1 MRKIGIYGGTFDPP
15 HLGHNEML
23 LSAKKQLDLDF
34 IIVLPCGDPVHKSDV
49 TNKQYRYEMCK
60 LAFGDDEGV
69 FVSDYEVEKTEK
81 NYTLPTLRHFAEI
94 YADSELYFI
103 IGSDSLED
111 FPTWYKPQEIARLA
125 TLVVAPRAHHKFAKA
140 REFAEK
146 TYGAKTVVLKD
157 EPLNVSSTELRYMV
171 QFGLDTSSLLCDGVR
186 EYIAKK
192 GLYCEHAAVCA
203 KVRSYLDNARYLH
216 TFYMTMEGLKL
227 AGMLGEDKEKT
238 FYACLLHDVAKNVPQ
253 SDWKKYNF
261 ENDDDYPPP
270 VVHAFLGAQMAK
282 QVFGIDDEEILDA
295 IRYHTTGR
303 PAMSRLEQIV
313 YVVDGIEITRGANL
327 DEARKKVYA
336 NFDEGFLLC
345 LKNSYNGAVRRF
357 GAESVHHLTKESIK
371 YYRKLAREKNEKRK
385 TD

>member
-1 MRKIGIYGGTFDPP
+1 
-15 HLGHNEML
+15 
-23 LSAKKQLDLDF
+23 
-34 IIVLPCGDPVHKSDV
+34 
-49 TNKQYRYEMCK
+49 
-60 LAFGDDEGV
+60 
-69 FVSDYEVEKTEK
+69 
-81 NYTLPTLRHFAEI
+81 
-94 YADSELYFI
+94 
-103 IGSDSLED
+103 
-111 FPTWYKPQEIARLA
+111 
-125 TLVVAPRAHHKFAKA
+125 
-140 REFAEK
+140 
-146 TYGAKTVVLKD
+146 
-157 EPLNVSSTELRYMV
+157 
-171 QFGLDTSSLLCDGVR
+171 
-186 EYIAKK
+186 
-192 GLYCEHAAVCA
+192 
-203 KVRSYLDNARYLH
+203 
-216 TFYMTMEGLKL
+216 
-227 AGMLGEDKEKT
+227 MLGEDKEKT

-313 YVVDGIEITRGANL
+313 YVADGIEITRGANL